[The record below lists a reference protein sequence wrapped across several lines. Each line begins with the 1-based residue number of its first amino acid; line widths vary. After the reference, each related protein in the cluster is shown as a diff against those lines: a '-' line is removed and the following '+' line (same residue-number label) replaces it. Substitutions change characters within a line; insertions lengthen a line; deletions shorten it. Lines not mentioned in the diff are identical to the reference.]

1 MSTGKRASTLAP
13 VSNYDVLDAGCLSVW
28 VVASTNDSEIQ
39 GKICVFIEM
48 QVTELGDRFVFYV
61 PGEYLLRTLP
71 PKNLTKIDHDPAFP
85 YTGTICEKVSWL
97 ESNKLNGAQYPTD
110 YTFNGLF

>member
-1 MSTGKRASTLAP
+1 MSTGNRASTLAP
-13 VSNYDVLDAGCLSVW
+13 VSDDDVLKAGCLSVW
-28 VVASTNDSEIQ
+28 VVARTINSEIQ
-39 GKICVFIEM
+39 GKICVFIEK
-48 QVTELGDRFVFYV
+48 QETELGVRFLFYV
-61 PGEYLLRTLP
+61 PGENLLRTLP